1 MTDMAIQ
8 LIAERLTS
16 IEANQRE
23 ERTAASNSRGRMYEK
38 MEALEKAQAAT
49 LGRVDKLESAITSMS
64 PTVAEIVALKVQAQG
79 AGKVGRA
86 LWSIGK
92 WLIAAAAG
100 AASMW
105 AAFWAYFEWK

>member
-1 MTDMAIQ
+1 MTEMAIQ
-8 LIAERLTS
+8 LIADRLTA

-23 ERTAASNSRGRMYEK
+23 ERAAASNSRGRMYEK
-38 MEALEKAQAAT
+38 LETLEKAQGQT
-49 LGRVDKLESAITSMS
+49 LGRVDKLEAAITSMS

-86 LWSIGK
+86 LWSVGK
-92 WLIAAAAG
+92 VLIAAAAG